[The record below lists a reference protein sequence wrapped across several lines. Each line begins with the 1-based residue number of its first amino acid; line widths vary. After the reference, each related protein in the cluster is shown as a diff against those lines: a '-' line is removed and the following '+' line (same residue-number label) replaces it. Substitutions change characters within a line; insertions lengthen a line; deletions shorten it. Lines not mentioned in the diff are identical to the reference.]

1 MHLVRGNN
9 NDHLLCGWYTNPWL
23 PLLPQGLDRP
33 GTTSWIFVM
42 ALGRV
47 ALLIA
52 SRLPCYI
59 YIYLDMH
66 IYIPSGKRLYT

>member
-1 MHLVRGNN
+1 
-9 NDHLLCGWYTNPWL
+9 LCGWYTNPWL

-59 YIYLDMH
+59 YEY
-66 IYIPSGKRLYT
+66 IYIYTLW